1 MQWLCGI
8 LHSRYMELNV
18 NIAIFQTKKIKSDS
32 IQPRPEHH
40 ILLACV
46 HSHSIQGFHSLPASE
61 ASVNVI
67 VFSSQHGRHPRTVS
81 LSGCMTKQSRWW
93 YVDQS
98 NPDFTHISDDIT
110 RRKDFFFF
118 FEDCPQDP
126 CLAPMANLHWV
137 LKCRGFND
145 PDTLWRTRFADIR
158 VKTRMG
164 SLAMNCSVERHN
176 VVGCPAAWKENRKR
190 SKTHNLYKSQ
200 LFFVRIWWV
209 FP

>member
-1 MQWLCGI
+1 MQWLCET
-8 LHSRYMELNV
+8 LHFCYTKINV

-40 ILLACV
+40 IFFACV

-110 RRKDFFFF
+110 RRKDYFFFF
-118 FEDCPQDP
+118 LKTVPKIPVWPPWWIFIGYWSAEDSTILTRCEGHDLQIFGLKRGWGLLPWTVRSSVTTW
-126 CLAPMANLHWV
+126 LAVQPL
-137 LKCRGFND
+137 
-145 PDTLWRTRFADIR
+145 
-158 VKTRMG
+158 
-164 SLAMNCSVERHN
+164 ERKK
-176 VVGCPAAWKENRKR
+176 KEK
-190 SKTHNLYKSQ
+190 
-200 LFFVRIWWV
+200 
-209 FP
+209 